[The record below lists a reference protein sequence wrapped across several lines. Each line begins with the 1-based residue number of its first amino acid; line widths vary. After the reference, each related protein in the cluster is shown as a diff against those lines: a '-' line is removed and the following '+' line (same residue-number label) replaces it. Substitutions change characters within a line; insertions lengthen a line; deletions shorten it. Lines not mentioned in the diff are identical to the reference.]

1 MSRQLPG
8 MLHSRIVP
16 AFVCVALVHAALIAA
31 FVVPHDDHAP
41 RPLQSHAIVARLL
54 SPQSD
59 ATPGSTGLTSPPHAP
74 PQHMPPS
81 SRAVAQR
88 SLPEQPITATRT
100 RPIAAASHPAPVS
113 QVPSPPD
120 HTTQTATQAAAT
132 ADNPAPRPDS
142 STANAAAAPVPRDTI
157 ALAAPK
163 PVDHADCR
171 IAKPTYPELSKR
183 RGEAGTATVRFVID
197 ATGAVGNIALIKSSG
212 FARLDN
218 AAVQALRESACRPY
232 VENGSPIRV
241 AFVQAFTFGL
251 DDE

>member
-1 MSRQLPG
+1 

-31 FVVPHDDHAP
+31 FVAPHDDQAP
-41 RPLQSHAIVARLL
+41 RQLRSHAIVARLL
-54 SPQSD
+54 SPQSE
-59 ATPGSTGLTSPPHAP
+59 ATPGSTGLASPPHAP
-74 PQHMPPS
+74 PQRMPPP

-88 SLPEQPITATRT
+88 SLPEQPIAATRT

-113 QVPSPPD
+113 RVPSPPD
-120 HTTQTATQAAAT
+120 QTTQTATQAT
-132 ADNPAPRPDS
+132 ASADKPAPRPDS
-142 STANAAAAPVPRDTI
+142 STANSAPAAAPVPRDTI

-183 RGEAGTATVRFVID
+183 RGEAGTATIRFVID
-197 ATGAVGNIALIKSSG
+197 ATGAIGNIALIKSSG
-212 FARLDN
+212 FARLDD